1 MPCKALPT
9 LVATTLAAAIGT
21 AGAETS
27 DQFSGIKR
35 QLAAEQQAIQSAELK
50 QLIEI
55 ERRKLTEGLKR
66 LEELEARV
74 AELDG
79 GKPQARQAAQRQPQA
94 APAQAQQRPQQTAQA
109 QQQTRQAQ
117 QQAQSVGQQRQAAAK
132 DRKERSAQAVQATSK
147 EVAGILTPKGTLTLE
162 PSLKYVQ
169 SSTNRVY
176 LEGFGPLILPAFFLG
191 IIDIREVDR
200 KTAVASLSARY
211 GINNRLQI
219 SGRVPFVW
227 RDDSTRSQP
236 ISVDLIDDG
245 IFSASGADIGDIEA
259 AIDYQFNDGDD
270 GWPFITGSLRV
281 KAPTGTNPYEVET
294 TERSLI
300 DPDTGLCSIPDV
312 PVGECIQQFPKELP
326 TGTGTWSIQ
335 PSVTFLYPTDPA
347 VFYGTLDYSFNLEED
362 FRDVGA
368 IDPGDAIGISGGMGF
383 GINDRSSFSVGFSYT
398 HGFETRQAGSKINGT
413 DYDIGRMLFGY
424 SFRWS
429 EDTTV
434 NLTVGIGATEDA
446 QDFEMNLSIPTNFAL

>member
-1 MPCKALPT
+1 MAVKPLTT
-9 LVATTLAAAIGT
+9 LVATALVAAIGT
-21 AGAETS
+21 AGAETP

-50 QLIEI
+50 RLIEI
-55 ERRKLTEGLKR
+55 ERKKLTEGLKR

-79 GKPQARQAAQRQPQA
+79 GKPQPRQAAQTQQTRPAA
-94 APAQAQQRPQQTAQA
+94 APAQRPQQTAQA
-109 QQQTRQAQ
+109 QPQSVAQ
-117 QQAQSVGQQRQAAAK
+117 QREAAAE
-132 DRKERSAQAVQATSK
+132 DRRERSAQAVQATSQ

-169 SSTNRVY
+169 SSTNRIY
-176 LEGFGPLILPAFFLG
+176 LEGFGPLILPSFFLG

-219 SGRVPFVW
+219 SGRVPYVW
-227 RDDSTRSQP
+227 RDDSTRTQP
-236 ISVDLIDDG
+236 ISVDLVADD
-245 IFSASGADIGDIEA
+245 IFTADGAAIGDIEA

-294 TERSLI
+294 AERSLVDDDGNCQVEGV
-300 DPDTGLCSIPDV
+300 DPA
-312 PVGECIQQFPKELP
+312 ECIQTFPKELP

-347 VFYGTLDYSFNLEED
+347 VFYGTLDYSFNLDED
-362 FRDVGA
+362 FRDVGN

-398 HGFETRQAGSKINGT
+398 HGFETKQNGSEINGS

-429 EDTTV
+429 QDTTV

-446 QDFEMNLSIPTNFAL
+446 QDFEMNLSIPTNFVL

>member
-1 MPCKALPT
+1 MSLKLLQT
-9 LVATTLAAAIGT
+9 LVATGLATSIATAAAESG
-21 AGAETS
+21 
-27 DQFSGIKR
+27 DQFSGIKK
-35 QLAAEQQAIQSAELK
+35 QLAAEQQAIESVELK
-50 QLIEI
+50 RLIEI
-55 ERRKLTEGLKR
+55 ERRNLQEGLKR
-66 LEELEARV
+66 LQALEARV
-74 AELDG
+74 AKMDG
-79 GKPQARQAAQRQPQA
+79 GKAQPAKTAAKPPAPTART
-94 APAQAQQRPQQTAQA
+94 QQPQQTAQA
-109 QQQTRQAQ
+109 QRPTQP
-117 QQAQSVGQQRQAAAK
+117 VGEQREAAARDEK
-132 DRKERSAQAVQATSK
+132 TRSAEAVAAVSR
-147 EVAGILTPKGTLTLE
+147 EVQGILTPEGTLTIE
-162 PSLKYVQ
+162 PSIKYTQ

-200 KTAVASLSARY
+200 TTLVGAVSARY

-219 SGRVPFVW
+219 SGRVPFVY
-227 RDDSTRSQP
+227 RDDNTRSQP

-245 IFSASGADIGDIEA
+245 VFNADGSGIGDIEVGL
-259 AIDYQFNDGDD
+259 DYQFNDGAD
-270 GWPFITGSLRV
+270 GWPFITGGLRV

-294 TERSLI
+294 VGRSLE
-300 DPDTGLCSIPDV
+300 DPDNPGSCSIPGT
-312 PVGECIQQFPKELP
+312 PLNECFQRFPKELP
-326 TGTGTWSIQ
+326 TGTGTWSVQ

-362 FRDVGA
+362 FRDVGT
-368 IDPGDAIGISGGMGF
+368 IDPGDSFGLSGGMGF

-398 HGFETRQAGSKINGT
+398 HGFETKQNGSGLNGS

-446 QDFEMNLSIPTNFAL
+446 QDFDLQLSVPTSFAL